1 MEENQKQQYKTIV
14 DTVIPTIRPDNSAS
28 RSFVEGI
35 LSGIQQALDVCDLQA
50 TCEAGGSYAKETN
63 LKGDFDIDVFIR
75 FDSNYQDQKLSD
87 HLEQALEKLPSFIDN
102 TIDSY
107 ERVHGSRDYFQL
119 TISGFTFELVP
130 VYSIRDPSK
139 AINVTDMSPLH
150 VHWVREHMKQ
160 HPLNDDVRLA
170 KVFCKAC
177 GVYGAESYIEGF
189 SGHVLDIL
197 IIHYGGFLPFLKAA
211 SEWQQGT
218 IIDPEEHYGSA
229 ENVRRHLND
238 AKLLSPI
245 ILIDPIDPYRNAA
258 AALSTEKFTILRKKA
273 RSFLEQPSSE
283 YFRIKPFSLEDIK
296 NEVKEQ
302 FSDRDVRFITAHVT
316 ALSGNKDRA
325 GAKMRKAYRF
335 LRDELKRQGFSLLT
349 TDWHFDK
356 KNKGHFYF
364 ALDTQD
370 LPDTMEH
377 IGPPLR
383 ATKHAE
389 TFASKYQND
398 PNACLQE
405 RNGRYIAIVKRP
417 FTKPLPLLKKQTD
430 GPYIQSLVKD
440 ISLEE
445 TILSKSE

>member
-35 LSGIQQALDVCDLQA
+35 LSGIQDALDLCELDA

-75 FDSNYQDQKLSD
+75 FDSTYEDQKLSD
-87 HLEQALEKLPSFIDN
+87 HLEQALEKLSSFIDN

-119 TISGFTFELVP
+119 TINRFTFELVP
-130 VYSIRDPSK
+130 VYSIQDPSK

-150 VHWVREHMKQ
+150 VHWVREHMQK
-160 HPLNDDVRLA
+160 HHLNDDVRLA
-170 KVFCKAC
+170 KVFCKAI

-218 IIDPEEHYGSA
+218 VIDPKEQY
-229 ENVRRHLND
+229 ENADDVKRHLND

-245 ILIDPIDPYRNAA
+245 IVIDPIDPYRNAA

-273 RSFLEQPSSE
+273 QTFLTNPSAD
-283 YFRIKPFSLEDIK
+283 YFRIKPFSLDDIQK
-296 NEVKEQ
+296 EIHEQ
-302 FSDRDVRFITAHVT
+302 FPDREIRFITAHVT

-335 LRDELKRQGFSLLT
+335 LRDELTRQGFSLLT

-356 KNKGHFYF
+356 KKTGYFYF
-364 ALDTQD
+364 VLDTQD
-370 LPDTMEH
+370 LTDTMEH

-398 PNACLQE
+398 PNATLEE
-405 RNGRYIAIVKRP
+405 RNGRYIATVKRP
-417 FTKPLPLLKKQTD
+417 FTKPLPLLKKQAD

-440 ISLEE
+440 ITLEE
-445 TILSKSE
+445 TIISE